1 MNLKSIEYFLV
12 TVEEMNI
19 TRAAERLFISQQAL
33 SSHLKRLEDEYG
45 VCLFDRKPSLRL
57 TLEGEQMAFYG
68 KRIVQAEADLRA
80 AFSDICKNHRGVL
93 RVGISRLRSSVFF
106 PVIWEFYHDSHPNI
120 SVELINGN
128 SNTFEEQLQAGKLD
142 LYIGVDVGEN
152 ANRERIELT
161 RERCSAAFGGAF
173 KGILPGRVGA
183 DPGRFPEGSG
193 SEADPAA
200 SVYYCV
206 QETDLRKDRCLF
218 STCSLPQYVFECDE
232 QGWCMS
238 WREKEMGRG
247 FCPR

>member
-1 MNLKSIEYFLV
+1 
-12 TVEEMNI
+12 
-19 TRAAERLFISQQAL
+19 
-33 SSHLKRLEDEYG
+33 
-45 VCLFDRKPSLRL
+45 
-57 TLEGEQMAFYG
+57 MAFYG

-161 RERCSAAFGGAF
+161 REKVQCCFSEELLREYYPEEWERILEDFRKGADLRQILRLPF
-173 KGILPGRVGA
+173 ITVCQGNRLRKGIDAFFSHLQ
-183 DPGRFPEGSG
+183 
-193 SEADPAA
+193 PAA
-200 SVYYCV
+200 V
-206 QETDLRKDRCLF
+206 RI
-218 STCSLPQYVFECDE
+218 
-232 QGWCMS
+232 
-238 WREKEMGRG
+238 
-247 FCPR
+247 